1 MGVGSLRPP
10 PDTPGVETLAD
21 AHVDPNA
28 ATGFERPLYPLKMT
42 PGWEGASG
50 PWPIRWLK
58 VETVASAPGKA
69 WAWIRKE
76 PKMSHT

>member
-28 ATGFERPLYPLKMT
+28 ATGFERPLYPGVILST
-42 PGWEGASG
+42 TARPIYFPG
-50 PWPIRWLK
+50 
-58 VETVASAPGKA
+58 
-69 WAWIRKE
+69 
-76 PKMSHT
+76 HTRHLG